1 MVKKRIPWLLGALAL
16 AVLAVSLADLLL
28 LGRYAMPAADDFGYG
43 APVHFALEAG
53 LGLLGVLGA
62 VWESL
67 RYTYEHWQGTFS
79 SVLLFTLQPG
89 AFSEAAYPLTVPVML
104 AAVMAPPFLALA
116 PVRMNGRGWKLLLG
130 SVAALVSVQFL
141 PSPAQGFYWWNGAAH
156 YLAFWCLGVGMAVCQ
171 VCLGR
176 GERGGRGLALRLI
189 PACLGCFF
197 QGGGNY
203 STALVFVLASAA
215 LTLWAALERRPRPA
229 LLVNVLMTLS
239 AAAGLLVSVAAP
251 GNAVRQAGLQRGLPP
266 LEAVLASFRAAGE
279 DALAMT
285 GATLLAA
292 LALCVPVFLL
302 AVRGRGYT
310 FPIPLL
316 VVGGGFCAF
325 AALYTPP
332 LYAMGASA
340 VPRMENLFW
349 LAWAFLVLVN
359 GCYLAGW
366 LSVHLPAWRGAGRA
380 LAALGCAGGGLLAAA
395 LGTGWAGTGAHRAR
409 ADLEG
414 PVLTAYLRERAERR
428 ALAEDHETP
437 PPRFTALSGYPDCFP
452 VSQLLTWCSDVLVD
466 GAPADLPCYHACG
479 GEVTYVGLD
488 RALAFF
494 GRAGAFG
501 PEDFSARFA
510 IGGETCVPL
519 RELCEALGFSVG
531 YDQPSDTITI
541 LTHP

>member
-1 MVKKRIPWLLGALAL
+1 MKRRIPWLLGALAL
-16 AVLAVSLADLLL
+16 AALALSLADIFL

-53 LGLLGVLGA
+53 LGPAGVLGA

-285 GATLLAA
+285 GAPLLAA

-310 FPIPLL
+310 FPMPLM

-349 LAWAFLVLVN
+349 LAWVFLVLGG

-366 LSVHLPAWRGAGRA
+366 ISVHLPAWRRAGPV
-380 LAALGCAGGGLLAAA
+380 LAALGCAGGVLLAAA
-395 LGTGWAGTGAHRAR
+395 LGTCWEDTCAHRAR
-409 ADLEG
+409 ADLES
-414 PVLTAYLRERAERR
+414 PVLETYLRERAERR
-428 ALAEDHETP
+428 ALAEDHRTP
-437 PPRFTALSGYPDCFP
+437 PPRFTPMSGYPQCFP

-494 GRAGAFG
+494 GREGALA
-501 PEDFSARFA
+501 PEDFSARFR

-519 RELCEALGFSVG
+519 RELCQALGFTVG
-531 YDQPSDTITI
+531 YDQPSDTIAIDTG
-541 LTHP
+541 P